1 MAAACGSVASPCM
14 LLWCGAWLTPP
25 PRSVC
30 RRPAALA
37 QDERLPLQYAIDSQ
51 ASEAVVLALLEK
63 YPEAAKEKDKVRVRQ
78 RSARLPRL
86 SCCCGAARG

>member
-1 MAAACGSVASPCM
+1 M

-37 QDERLPLQYAIDSQ
+37 QRGMLPLHYAIENQ

-63 YPEAAKEKDKVRVRQ
+63 YSEAAKEKDGVSVGGVV
-78 RSARLPRL
+78 ARLPRL
-86 SCCCGAARG
+86 ACCCGAACG

>member
-1 MAAACGSVASPCM
+1 M
-14 LLWCGAWLTPP
+14 LLWCGAWLTPS

-37 QDERLPLQYAIDSQ
+37 QRGMLPLHCAASKQ

-63 YPEAAKEKDKVRVRQ
+63 YPEAAKEKDKVRVGGMV
-78 RSARLPRL
+78 ARLPHPP
-86 SCCCGAARG
+86 CCCGAARG